1 MTDQQIN
8 SETRLRLYR
17 QQGWDLRK
25 ARLRLTK
32 WVAWLL
38 IGHGGGD
45 LTKNPAICTHR
56 YSEDASCSFPAL
68 SYDLISSSRFEA

>member
-1 MTDQQIN
+1 MGRPN
-8 SETRLRLYR
+8 NARTRPPMA
-17 QQGWDLRK
+17 DM
-25 ARLRLTK
+25 
-32 WVAWLL
+32 AWLL